1 MTPETWKQI
10 ESVFEQAL
18 EVPDEKRVEFL
29 KNNCNGDDELRRE
42 VESLLSSHAQAGS
55 FIDKRSL
62 FFSDEEVGENSEIL
76 SPGELIGS
84 YRILRGIGRGGMGA
98 VYLAERAD
106 QQYEKQV
113 AIKLIKRGMDTD
125 SVLRHFR
132 NERQILAGF
141 DHPNIARLFDG
152 GTTDDGLP
160 YFVMEYVEGLP
171 INEYCAAHKVSLVE
185 RLKLFREVCAA
196 VSYAHRHTVIHRDI
210 KMSNIL
216 VTSDGTPKLLDF
228 GIAKILQPGAG
239 PEVLMTMT
247 GVRPMTPE
255 YASPEQVRGEPV
267 TTASDVYSLG
277 IVLYELLVGR
287 SPYRFT
293 SRSPADVAR
302 QITDTEPPRPSTVVS
317 NNNQQLEI
325 TNHKL
330 LRGDL
335 DNIVLMALRKE
346 PERRYQSVEQFS
358 DDIGRHLAARPVL
371 ARKDTIG
378 YRAGKFVRRNKVAT
392 AAASLV
398 FLSLLSGVVATTWEA
413 QRAKAETAR
422 AERRFNDVRQLAHSV
437 LFDYHDAVK
446 NLPGATRVR
455 ERLVKDALTYLDS
468 LAREAS
474 GDPPLQRE
482 LAAAYERVGDVRG
495 EVYGAS
501 IGDMTGA
508 LDSYQKAL
516 RIREAMVAA
525 DPRDVNDRRGLAD
538 SYMKIG
544 TQLQDTAD
552 AARGLEY
559 LRKTCALY
567 QQLVTEHPD
576 NSEIVDHLSRAYNE
590 LGLALQNWGDP
601 AGALDNHA
609 QALRLRKDLLA
620 TEPRSELY
628 RRHLAIT
635 YWDISRALLFSG
647 DIDGALQAN
656 QNAMHLCTMLLGE
669 NPENIKDRR
678 RLAIVY
684 QNEGDCRAFAGD
696 VAGALESFGKKL
708 QLDEQY
714 LADDPVN
721 AQARDDVAYSYAR
734 RGELLAGQADY
745 AEALA
750 EERKALGFYE
760 KLVADS
766 PRDLHIRYQTSVV
779 ASLVAELNA
788 KIGNKDDA
796 LAACAK
802 ALGFF
807 KELGGSPSPVYSD
820 IRGQAYSHLGN
831 AYAELARSSKSP
843 SSEQQEH
850 WRVARDLYRHSLE
863 IWQDIQKRGTL
874 SAELATK
881 PEEASRRLAEC
892 EAALRK

>member
-1 MTPETWKQI
+1 MTPERWKQI
-10 ESVFEQAL
+10 EAIFEQAL
-18 EVPDEKRVEFL
+18 ELKANERAAFVQKSCTGDE
-29 KNNCNGDDELRRE
+29 ELRRE
-42 VESLLSSHAQAGS
+42 VESLLESHASAGG
-55 FIDKRSL
+55 FIDDRSL
-62 FFSDEEVGENSEIL
+62 FISEAGLKDDNEDVRVGQ
-76 SPGELIGS
+76 LIGA
-84 YRILRGIGRGGMGA
+84 YRIVREIGRGGMGA

-106 QQYEKQV
+106 EHYKKQV
-113 AIKLIKRGMDTD
+113 AIKLVKRGMDTD

-152 GTTDDGLP
+152 GTTGDGLP

-171 INEYCAAHKVSLVE
+171 INEYCATHSLSALQ
-185 RLKLFREVCAA
+185 RLKLFREACAA
-196 VSYAHRHTVIHRDI
+196 VSYAHRYTVIHRDI

-216 VTSDGTPKLLDF
+216 VTSEGTPKLLDF
-228 GIAKILQPGAG
+228 GIAKILAPGTGQEA
-239 PEVLMTMT
+239 LMTMT

-277 IVLYELLVGR
+277 VVLYELLTGR

-302 QITDTEPPRPSTVVS
+302 AITDTVPQRPSTVVS
-317 NNNQQLEI
+317 ANNQQLQI
-325 TNHKL
+325 SNHKS

-358 DDIGRHLAARPVL
+358 EDIGRHMTARPVR
-371 ARKDTIG
+371 ARKDTVG

-392 AAASLV
+392 VAAALV
-398 FLSLLSGVVATTWEA
+398 FLSLVGGLIATTWEA
-413 QRAKAETAR
+413 HRAR
-422 AERRFNDVRQLAHSV
+422 RRFNDVRHLAHSV
-437 LFDYHDAVK
+437 LFDYHDLIK
-446 NLPGATRVR
+446 NLPGATAVR
-455 ERLVKDALTYLDS
+455 ERLVKDALAYLDS
-468 LAREAS
+468 LAAEAA
-474 GDPPLQRE
+474 GDPGLQRE

-501 IGDMTGA
+501 LGDMAGA
-508 LDSYQKAL
+508 IDSYQKAL
-516 RIREAMVAA
+516 RIREALVAA
-525 DPRDVNDRRGLAD
+525 APRDVNNRRDLAE
-538 SYMKIG
+538 SYTKIG
-544 TQLQDTAD
+544 TQLQDTGEG
-552 AARGLEY
+552 ARGLDH
-559 LRKTCALY
+559 LRKACGLY
-567 QQLVTEHPD
+567 RQLLTEHPD

-601 AGALDNHA
+601 AGALDNHT

-620 TEPRSELY
+620 TEPRSELH

-766 PRDLHIRYQTSVV
+766 PRDLHTRYQTSVV

>member
-1 MTPETWKQI
+1 MTPERWQKIDQLLD
-10 ESVFEQAL
+10 EAL
-18 EVPDEKRVEFL
+18 ELQPREHVAFL
-29 KNNCNGDDELRRE
+29 DVACVADTQLRQE
-42 VESLLSSHAQAGS
+42 VESLLAGQALG
-55 FIDKRSL
+55 
-62 FFSDEEVGENSEIL
+62 
-76 SPGELIGS
+76 P
-84 YRILRGIGRGGMGA
+84 YRLLREIGRGGMGV
-98 VYLAERAD
+98 VYLAARDDA
-106 QQYEKQV
+106 QFQKQV
-113 AIKLIKRGMDTD
+113 AIKVVQAGPHNKDL
-125 SVLRHFR
+125 LRRFR
-132 NERQILAGF
+132 RERQILANL
-141 DHPNIARLFDG
+141 DHPNIARLLDG
-152 GTTDDGLP
+152 GRTEQGVP
-160 YFVMEYVEGLP
+160 YFVMEYGEGSP
-171 INEYCAAHKVSLVE
+171 MTEYCDERKLSITE
-185 RLKLFREVCAA
+185 RLRLFRDVCD
-196 VSYAHRHTVIHRDI
+196 VVQYAHQNLVVHRDL
-210 KMSNIL
+210 KPSNIL
-216 VTSDGTPKLLDF
+216 VTADGAVKLLDF
-228 GIAKILQPGAG
+228 GIAKLLEADPGSAIS
-239 PEVLMTMT
+239 ETTT
-247 GVRPMTPE
+247 GLPLMTPE